1 MLSTVCRYHFEGHK
15 MALTLVL
22 LLGGIGFLFVIG
34 YGIYARYLEKN
45 VVKPDPN
52 TRTPAYEKYDGLD
65 YIPARTP
72 LLWGHHFSNIAGAG
86 PIIGPLV
93 AVAAFGW
100 APTLLWI
107 LLGTVFLGAVHD
119 YLVLS
124 TSMRHGSVSIAS
136 VAQKT
141 LGGRAKMI
149 LSAFLLLSLILIV
162 AVFAATSAKTVVDEP
177 KLVIPTFAIIPLALF
192 VGYGVYKLKMKLFLV
207 SVLATALMILLIY
220 LGFIFPVMLP
230 EQFLG
235 ISPTAFWVLMFFF
248 YGLSASIL
256 PVGYLDQPRDYI
268 STVIL
273 FLGMGLG
280 LVALGVAHPPMQA
293 PAFVSFS
300 SAKEGPLWPMLFVL
314 VACGAISGFHSLVS
328 GGTTAKQLRNEKYQ
342 KPIGYGAM
350 LAEGVVALMATL
362 LVAAGL
368 YWRAAPG
375 TEAYSYDLV
384 NLLKKGWIVAF
395 GTAYGRVANQAF
407 SFIPFAV
414 GSVFAMLML
423 NAFVLTT
430 LDTAVRLGRYI
441 VQESA
446 GERWHLFKNRTLTT
460 FLVIIPA
467 AVLAFTNSWEKIWPI
482 FGAANQLIAALA
494 LIVVTTYLFFSKAP
508 TKFTLIPAIFIALT
522 TIGALLFKMR
532 EYLFGEK
539 KQYILGVT
547 ASILVALAVLVVIET
562 FLCLKRISKGKRE
575 KVSQGR

>member
-1 MLSTVCRYHFEGHK
+1 

-22 LLGGIGFLFVIG
+22 LLGGIGFLFLIG
-34 YGIYARYLEKN
+34 YCVYARYLEKN

-52 TRTPAYEKYDGLD
+52 ARTPAYEKYDGLD

-72 LLWGHHFSNIAGAG
+72 LLWGHHFANIAGAG

-192 VGYGVYKLKMKLFLV
+192 VGYGVYKLRLKLFFV

-220 LGFIFPVMLP
+220 LGFKLPITLP

-235 ISPTAFWVLMFFF
+235 IGATAFWILMFFF
-248 YGLSASIL
+248 YGLAASIL

-280 LVALGVAHPPMQA
+280 LTALIFAHPPMQA

-342 KPIGYGAM
+342 KMIGYGAM
-350 LAEGVVALMATL
+350 LAEGLVALMAAL

-368 YWRAAPG
+368 AWRAAPG
-375 TEAYSYDLV
+375 TEGYSYDLL
-384 NLLKKGWIVAF
+384 NLLKEKGWIFTF
-395 GTAYGRVANQAF
+395 GTAYGRVTNQAF

-414 GSVFAMLML
+414 ASVFAMLML

-441 VQESA
+441 VQESV
-446 GERWHLFKNRTLTT
+446 GERWRLFQDRTLTT
-460 FLVIIPA
+460 FLVVIPA
-467 AVLAFTNSWEKIWPI
+467 AVLAFTNSWEAIWPI

-522 TIGALLFKMR
+522 TIGALLYKMR

-575 KVSQGR
+575 KVSQGG

>member
-1 MLSTVCRYHFEGHK
+1 

-22 LLGGIGFLFVIG
+22 LLGGIGFLVVVG
-34 YGIYARYLEKN
+34 YGLYARYLEKN

-52 TRTPAYEKYDGLD
+52 ARTPAYVKYDGLD

-86 PIIGPLV
+86 PIIGPLM

-141 LGGRAKMI
+141 LGRRAKMI

-162 AVFAATSAKTVVDEP
+162 AVFAATSAETIVVEP
-177 KLVIPTFAIIPLALF
+177 KLVIPTFAIIPLALM
-192 VGYGVYKLKMKLFLV
+192 VGYGVYKLKWRLFLV

-220 LGFIFPVMLP
+220 LGFKFPLALP
-230 EQFLG
+230 GHFLG
-235 ISPTAFWVLMFFF
+235 ISATAFWVLMLFL

-280 LVALGVAHPPMQA
+280 LIALCVAHPPMQA

-300 SAKEGPLWPMLFVL
+300 SAKDGPLWPMLFVL

-342 KPIGYGAM
+342 KMIGYGGM

-368 YWRAAPG
+368 YWRPAPG
-375 TEAYSYDLV
+375 TEASSYDFI
-384 NLLKKGWIVAF
+384 NLLSQKGWIVAF

-414 GSVFAMLML
+414 ASVFAMLML

-441 VQESA
+441 IQESA
-446 GERWHLFKNRTLTT
+446 GERWHLFKDRTFTT
-460 FLVIIPA
+460 FLVVIPA
-467 AVLAFTNSWEKIWPI
+467 AVLAFTNTWNAIWPV

-494 LIVVTTYLFFSKAP
+494 LIVVTAYLYFSKAP

-522 TIGALLFKMR
+522 TIGALLYEVR
-532 EYLFGEK
+532 QYLFGAK
-539 KQYILGVT
+539 KQYLLGIT
-547 ASILVALAVLVVIET
+547 ASILIALAILVVVEA
-562 FLCLKRISKGKRE
+562 FLCLKRISKAKCE
-575 KVSQGR
+575 NPCKDLS

>member
-1 MLSTVCRYHFEGHK
+1 
-15 MALTLVL
+15 MALTLAL
-22 LLGGIGFLFVIG
+22 LLGGIGFLFLVG
-34 YGIYARYLEKN
+34 YRLYARYLEKN
-45 VVKPDPN
+45 LVKPDPN
-52 TRTPAYEKYDGLD
+52 AKTPAYEKYDGLD

-107 LLGTVFLGAVHD
+107 LLGAVFLGAVHD

-141 LGGRAKMI
+141 LGRRAKII
-149 LSAFLLLSLILIV
+149 LSVFLLLSLMLIV
-162 AVFAATSAKTVVDEP
+162 AVFARTSADTVVEKP
-177 KLVIPTFAIIPLALF
+177 ELVIPTFAIIPLALF
-192 VGYGVYKLKMKLFLV
+192 VGYGVYKLKMKLFFV
-207 SVLATALMILLIY
+207 SLLATALMILLIY
-220 LGFIFPVMLP
+220 LGFIFPIKLQ

-235 ISPTAFWVLMFFF
+235 IGDTAFWVLLFFL

-280 LVALGVAHPPMQA
+280 LVALCVAHPPMQA

-300 SAKEGPLWPMLFVL
+300 SETEGPLWPMLFVL

-342 KPIGYGAM
+342 KAIGYGAM

-375 TEAYSYDLV
+375 TEASSYDLV
-384 NLLKKGWIVAF
+384 NLLKEKGWIVAF

-407 SFIPFAV
+407 NFIPFAV

-446 GERWHLFKNRTLTT
+446 GERWRLFKDRTLTS
-460 FLVIIPA
+460 FLVVIPA
-467 AVLAFTNSWEKIWPI
+467 AVLAFTNTWQAIWPI

-494 LIVVTTYLFFSKAP
+494 LIVVTSYLYFAKAP

-522 TIGALLFKMR
+522 AIGALLYKMR

-539 KQYILGVT
+539 KQYLLGVT
-547 ASILVALAVLVVIET
+547 AAILVALAVLVVIET
-562 FLCLKRISKGKRE
+562 FLCLKRISKANRRE
-575 KVSQGR
+575 FSQSEQR